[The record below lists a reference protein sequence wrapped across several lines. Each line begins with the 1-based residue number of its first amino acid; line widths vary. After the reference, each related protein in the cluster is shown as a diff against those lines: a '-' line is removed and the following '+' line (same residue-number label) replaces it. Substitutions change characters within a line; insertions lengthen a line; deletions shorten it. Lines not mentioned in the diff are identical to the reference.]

1 MPFTPFET
9 AMCGVLVPL
18 ALAEGWNALA
28 RYPRMISR
36 VEILEVRRTEDRAQ
50 IDMNTVVIEAMKINI
65 AESNVK
71 FLNLL
76 RQCEEERAL
85 NRLMQR
91 DWTKNQKDLGEA
103 VTELRTTL
111 NMINQTLL
119 HNSNRR
125 SRREED

>member
-18 ALAEGWNALA
+18 AIAEGWNALA
-28 RYPRMISR
+28 RYPRLISR
-36 VEILEVRRTEDRAQ
+36 VEILEVRRAEDRAQ
-50 IDMNTVVIEAMKINI
+50 IDLNTVASEAMKINM

-111 NMINQTLL
+111 SMINQTLQL
-119 HNSNRR
+119 NSSRR
-125 SRREED
+125 SRRDED